1 MKKVLISAFTPFNNE
16 TNNYSGEV
24 LKYIES
30 DKYIIDKVIIDVVYD
45 KCFDELSKRGLDSY
59 DFIIALGEARMRD
72 VLTVERRAKNMSSC
86 SLPDNSGVQK
96 KDEIIDPTLPD
107 VIVSELDLALLTRH
121 ADISDDAGK
130 FVCNNMYFHLLKYD
144 SKKTLFIHI
153 PECKN
158 SIDNYKLYADKIES
172 ILDILLFTK

>member
-45 KCFDELSKRGLDSY
+45 KCFDDISKYDLDSY
-59 DFIIALGEARMRD
+59 DFIIALGEARMRN

-107 VIVSELDLALLTRH
+107 VIVSELDLALLTQH

-130 FVCNNMYFHLLKYD
+130 FVCNNMYFHLLKYNPR
-144 SKKTLFIHI
+144 KTLFIHI
-153 PECKN
+153 PECEN
-158 SIDNYKLYADKIES
+158 SEDKYRSFANKIVSIIDS
-172 ILDILLFTK
+172 LLE